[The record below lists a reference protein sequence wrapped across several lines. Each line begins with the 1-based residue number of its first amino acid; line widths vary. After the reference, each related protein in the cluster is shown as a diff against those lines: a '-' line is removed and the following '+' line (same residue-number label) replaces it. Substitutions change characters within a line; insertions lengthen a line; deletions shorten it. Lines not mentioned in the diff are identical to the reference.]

1 MGGLGV
7 AMPPD
12 AGLPAMSAEEKRVV
26 SELVGV
32 TGASNDTAL
41 QVLREC
47 RGDAQETAN
56 RLLDISA
63 RPARAARG
71 VAHAA
76 RRAAACRTRHVHAL
90 PLGVRRTGGS
100 RAAPRPQI
108 RSLR

>member
-1 MGGLGV
+1 
-7 AMPPD
+7 
-12 AGLPAMSAEEKRVV
+12 MSAEEKRVV

-63 RPARAARG
+63 RPTRAARG

-76 RRAAACRTRHVHAL
+76 RRAAACRTRHVQACRSACVAWAAH
-90 PLGVRRTGGS
+90 
-100 RAAPRPQI
+100 APRRGR
-108 RSLR
+108 RSVL